1 MTLSSKGKPFQH
13 LIPGPGLGR
22 RKSFLNSP
30 FSAPRPNDF
39 PAPRKV
45 IFPSSGYHWVMPV
58 HHKSKG
64 AKAGSGNLF
73 CLSLH
78 YGAPG
83 QTRTG
88 DTGIRNPL
96 LYPLLSYGGAK
107 KPGGTGF
114 VSVPILPY
122 SSLPELFLTR
132 GPGPW
137 PAVGQSPAEA
147 PEMGRTSPV
156 FYHMPSSP
164 WAQGLTAGFI
174 ARVCETDPKEENCQA
189 RPG

>member
-1 MTLSSKGKPFQH
+1 
-13 LIPGPGLGR
+13 
-22 RKSFLNSP
+22 
-30 FSAPRPNDF
+30 
-39 PAPRKV
+39 
-45 IFPSSGYHWVMPV
+45 MPV

-114 VSVPILPY
+114 VSVPDRPY
-122 SSLPELFLTR
+122 LTLPELFLPG
-132 GPGPW
+132 GPGSW
-137 PAVGQSPAEA
+137 PAVGPSPAGA
-147 PEMGRTSPV
+147 SEMGRANPV
-156 FYHMPSSP
+156 IYHMPSSP
-164 WAQGLTAGFI
+164 WAQGLTAGLI
-174 ARVCETDPKEENCQA
+174 GGVRDSNLKEENCQL
-189 RPG
+189 RPD